1 MPLQNVLLALLCPA
15 PACLSVD
22 CTKQRSFVWS
32 SSTAAGG
39 CWMNETSTPLLME
52 PITWYELFVVVWH
65 LFGTRPRVRAAAQ
78 HTWRNCSPRVFC
90 EWKNNI
96 DRFGPLPPAQHSSR
110 VKSILRNWF
119 GIIYKQCDPL
129 TPARDGSSSYL
140 WSTWKVMVICLSNT
154 VDFRWNRSIA
164 KDKEASAVSGQLT
177 LFYGG
182 RR

>member
-1 MPLQNVLLALLCPA
+1 MPLQNVLLTLLCPA

-52 PITWYELFVVVWH
+52 PITWYELFVVVWR

-110 VKSILRNWF
+110 
-119 GIIYKQCDPL
+119 
-129 TPARDGSSSYL
+129 
-140 WSTWKVMVICLSNT
+140 
-154 VDFRWNRSIA
+154 
-164 KDKEASAVSGQLT
+164 T
-177 LFYGG
+177 LFAGKINPPKLIWHNLQTMRPTHARP
-182 RR
+182 RRVLLLLVVDVEGDGNLFVKYCWL